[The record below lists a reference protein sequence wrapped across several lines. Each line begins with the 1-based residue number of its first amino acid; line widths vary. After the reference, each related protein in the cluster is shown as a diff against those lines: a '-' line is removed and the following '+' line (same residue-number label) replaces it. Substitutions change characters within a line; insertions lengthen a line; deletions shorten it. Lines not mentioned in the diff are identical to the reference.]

1 MGFWQ
6 VFLTLGVRKSPC
18 AHSYGA
24 AEGERGGS
32 IPLPAHTTQGFGATP
47 PAPGGAACMAALPE
61 RPFSPIH
68 AGHVRICPVTTV
80 HASHPGLHACP
91 EGAGHRHGRWGR
103 ARAAHRGRAGLGASG
118 SKTPP
123 HKPCG
128 KWSKTQPLLAPWSMA
143 LGCLCWSSKQLTAW
157 AVFGVQDV
165 TPALGHLL
173 ALTDTRPCAPPG
185 SSAKDGRARLS
196 LLLRANYP
204 PISLGKD
211 SVDVCKISIH

>member
-1 MGFWQ
+1 
-6 VFLTLGVRKSPC
+6 
-18 AHSYGA
+18 
-24 AEGERGGS
+24 
-32 IPLPAHTTQGFGATP
+32 
-47 PAPGGAACMAALPE
+47 MAALPE
-61 RPFSPIH
+61 RPFL
-68 AGHVRICPVTTV
+68 
-80 HASHPGLHACP
+80 SHSCWPRQDLPRYHRACIPARLARMPG
-91 EGAGHRHGRWGR
+91 GRWAQ
-103 ARAAHRGRAGLGASG
+103 ARPVGHSRSRAGLGAGG

-128 KWSKTQPLLAPWSMA
+128 KWSKTQLLLAPWSMA
-143 LGCLCWSSKQLTAW
+143 ICWSCKQPA
-157 AVFGVQDV
+157 AGAGFGVQDV

-173 ALTDTRPCAPPG
+173 ALTDTRPCAPLG

>member
-1 MGFWQ
+1 MHTAMVQQKRKGVAASPSLHTPLRVLGPPRQPLAEQRAWLHSLKGLSLPFTLATSGFALLPPCMHPIQ
-6 VFLTLGVRKSPC
+6 ACTHAQRALGT
-18 AHSYGA
+18 G
-24 AEGERGGS
+24 
-32 IPLPAHTTQGFGATP
+32 T
-47 PAPGGAACMAALPE
+47 
-61 RPFSPIH
+61 
-68 AGHVRICPVTTV
+68 AG
-80 HASHPGLHACP
+80 
-91 EGAGHRHGRWGR
+91 
-103 ARAAHRGRAGLGASG
+103 AAHRGRAGLGASG

-173 ALTDTRPCAPPG
+173 ALTDTRPCAPLG